1 MNLQDDSYSPEWTV
15 SEQGTNFICSLI
27 DLLMSFHREPKC
39 FKDLSKQVEKLM
51 RRAWIS
57 CGGEAL
63 NKIVQKKFGKA
74 V

>member
-39 FKDLSKQVEKLM
+39 FKDISKQVEKLM
-51 RRAWIS
+51 RLEWIS

-63 NKIVQKKFGKA
+63 NKIVQKKNGKA